1 MREKFVYEP
10 ITGAEFDRQKA
21 LYEPFT
27 QAVRELL
34 DATIRTEVDDD
45 TVRDAQAAIEA
56 VTARLRA
63 TQKEG
68 PYGVRYAVDGRGQA
82 WGNPVIGVRN
92 PMAPPL
98 VITRGDDGICRTEF
112 TLGAAYEGP
121 PAHVHG
127 GICALVLD
135 HLLGEAASSGN
146 KPTFTGTITCKYLRG
161 TPLGELRAEAYIERV
176 EGVKTFARGFI
187 ADAEGVTVEAD
198 GVFILPVW
206 AREVG

>member
-1 MREKFVYEP
+1 MREKLTYEAVS
-10 ITGAEFDRQKA
+10 GEEFDRQKA
-21 LYEPFT
+21 VYEPFT

-34 DATIRTEVDDD
+34 DASIRTEVDDH
-45 TVRDAQAAIEA
+45 VIGEAQAAIEA

-63 TQKEG
+63 RQKDG
-68 PYGVRYAVDGRGQA
+68 PYGVRYALDGRGQA

-98 VITRGDDGICRTEF
+98 VISRDADGVCRTEF

-121 PAHVHG
+121 PGHVHG

-176 EGVKTFARGFI
+176 EGVKTFARGVI
-187 ADAEGVTVEAD
+187 ADADGVTVEAD

-206 AREVG
+206 AREVS